1 MPHRSLVSSADG
13 PPGSLRLLRLL
24 LAASV
29 VVPLSLFAAI
39 AWRDY
44 LEVQADAERN
54 IRKTVLI
61 LHEHVQKVFDT
72 VEQALDRVDE
82 RSRGMGW
89 EEIPSSESL
98 HRYMKTL
105 SDELPQ
111 VGSLAL
117 VDPQGFVQI
126 VSRVF
131 PLEPLYVA
139 DREYFRAQRERD
151 HGFHVGEALVNRR
164 TGRPQ
169 FNVSRRRTS
178 PGGPDGV
185 FAGTLVASI
194 RTDYFVEFY
203 RQVAQGENEAIS
215 ILREDGMVLARYPA
229 LESGTPLRLGP
240 DAVFMRAVAEGRQ
253 DGVHRGQSHVDGIE
267 RIFGYKRVA
276 PYPVYV
282 SYGVAQS
289 DITAAWLRNMMMY
302 AAFALPATLALAV
315 MSWLAMRRARR
326 ETDAVRRWAEE
337 VRNREQL
344 EIALRQAQKLE
355 ALGQLTGGVAH
366 DFNNLLTAALTNLHL
381 MSRHLPQEAARHLDG
396 ANAALDRAK
405 KLTGQLLAFS
415 RQEAVN
421 PTVVDLGDSLRG
433 MANLLER
440 SIRADIALDWD
451 LAPLPMAVEVDPV
464 QLEMVVLNLVINAR
478 DAMPGGGRIR
488 ISARPAGDSP
498 TGGVV
503 MLEVADTGQ
512 GMPPEVQARAFEP
525 FFTTKSDGKGTGLG
539 LSMVY
544 GFARQSG
551 GNAEIESTPGRGT
564 LIRIA
569 LPATTKRPVAEPA
582 APEAARGGP
591 EHVRVLVVED
601 NALVLMATV
610 EGLAQEGFDVL
621 TADHGAE
628 ALEVLE
634 RESGID
640 VVVSDVVMP
649 YGVSGIDLA
658 RRVHERWPHIRVLLI
673 SGYSPE
679 SLTGLGAD
687 TAVLPKPFT
696 PDQLA
701 GRIRTLLAS
710 AQAV

>member
-1 MPHRSLVSSADG
+1 MPHRSLVSSAEG

-29 VVPLSLFAAI
+29 VVPLALFAAI

-44 LEVQADAERN
+44 LEAEADAERN
-54 IRKTVLI
+54 VRKTVLI

-72 VEQALDRVDE
+72 VEQVLDRVDE

-89 EEIPSSESL
+89 DEIPLSESL

-105 SDELPQ
+105 SEELPQ
-111 VGSLAL
+111 VSSLAM
-117 VDPQGFVQI
+117 VDPQGFARI
-126 VSRVF
+126 GSRLF
-131 PLEPLYVA
+131 PLEPLYVG
-139 DREYFRAQRERD
+139 DQEHFRAQRDRD
-151 HGFHVGEALVNRR
+151 HGFHIGETLTNRR
-164 TGRPQ
+164 SGRVQ

-178 PGGPDGV
+178 PGGPDGT
-185 FAGTLVASI
+185 FDGLLVASI
-194 RTDYFVEFY
+194 RTDYFVDFY
-203 RQVAQGENEAIS
+203 RQVTLAENETIT
-215 ILREDGMVLARYPA
+215 ILRDDGAVLARYPA
-229 LESGTPLRLGP
+229 PEGGAPLHLGP
-240 DAVFMRAVAEGRQ
+240 EALFMRAVAKGQQE
-253 DGVHRGQSHVDGIE
+253 GVHRGQSHVDGIE
-267 RIFGYKRVA
+267 RIYGYKRVA

-289 DITAAWLRNMMMY
+289 DITAAWLRNTMLY
-302 AAFALPATLALAV
+302 AIFALPATLALAV
-315 MSWLAMRRARR
+315 LSWLAMRRARR
-326 ETDAVRRWAEE
+326 ETAAVRRWAEE

-344 EIALRQAQKLE
+344 EAALRQAQKLE

-381 MSRHLPQEAARHLDG
+381 MARHLPEGATRYLDG

-421 PTVVDLGDSLRG
+421 PVVVDLGDSLRG

-440 SIRADIALDWD
+440 SIRADIALNWD

-464 QLEMVVLNLVINAR
+464 QLEMAVLNLVINAR
-478 DAMPGGGRIR
+478 DAMPRGGRIR
-488 ISARPAGDSP
+488 VSARPAGDSIL
-498 TGGVV
+498 
-503 MLEVADTGQ
+503 LEVADSGQ

-525 FFTTKSDGKGTGLG
+525 FFTTKSDGRGTGLG

-551 GNAEIESTPGRGT
+551 GNAEIESTPGQGT

-569 LPATTKRPVAEPA
+569 LPATAKRPVAEPA
-582 APEAARGGP
+582 APEAAQVGP

-634 RESGID
+634 REAGIEA
-640 VVVSDVVMP
+640 VVSDVVMP

-658 RRVHERWPHIRVLLI
+658 RQVHERWPHIRVLLI

-679 SLTGLGAD
+679 SLAGLGAD

-701 GRIRTLLAS
+701 GRIRALLA
-710 AQAV
+710 AVQTA